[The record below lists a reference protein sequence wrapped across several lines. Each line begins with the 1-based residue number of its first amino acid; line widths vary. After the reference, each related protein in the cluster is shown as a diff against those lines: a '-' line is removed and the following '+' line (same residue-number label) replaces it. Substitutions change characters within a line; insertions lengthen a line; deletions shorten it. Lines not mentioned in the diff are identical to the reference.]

1 MEVTFVGNSLRGDI
15 NIAVI
20 VSVRDVTDL
29 IDYLLGGSGEDLDLV
44 AADFN
49 CDNNVSIMDATDL
62 IDYLLG
68 GSSTVN
74 AMRPNR
80 HLGR

>member
-1 MEVTFVGNSLRGDI
+1 MTLFASYLLGDVNKDGHI
-15 NIAVI
+15 SIKDA
-20 VSVRDVTDL
+20 TDL

-49 CDNNVSIMDATDL
+49 SDNNVSIKDATDL

-74 AMRPNR
+74 AMRPNS
-80 HLGR
+80 HPGR